1 MTPDILHKHS
11 MLIFEIPAT
20 ILTTTR
26 TTGHCRAPPINPY
39 MTEYLFHHTLLW
51 TDQISR
57 RTCGNLG
64 IQAPAMVTIWLRNN
78 NELAQAHLAPDT
90 MLSEDDEQ

>member
-1 MTPDILHKHS
+1 MIPDILHKHS

-26 TTGHCRAPPINPY
+26 TTGHCRAPPINQY

-78 NELAQAHLAPDT
+78 NELAQAHLALDT